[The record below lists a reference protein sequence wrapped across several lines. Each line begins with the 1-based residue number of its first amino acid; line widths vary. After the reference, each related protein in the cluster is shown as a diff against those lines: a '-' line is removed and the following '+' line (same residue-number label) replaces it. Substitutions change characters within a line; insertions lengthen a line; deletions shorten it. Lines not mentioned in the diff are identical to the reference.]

1 MLRNIISTNLISSI
15 IAGGT
20 TILFCFILVVAV
32 SALYEARKQGNKK
45 TIAWGVIFVVLL
57 LVITVIIFTVTL
69 SLFGIIKFQ
78 TIQRGEKSI
87 MVSTIVT
94 FGHVFTKAFAALC
107 SVMLFIVMYRNVKES
122 QKAGDKVC
130 FRLSFAYMLIAVLVF
145 IFIPLLN
152 F

>member
-69 SLFGIIKFQ
+69 SLFGIIKF
-78 TIQRGEKSI
+78 
-87 MVSTIVT
+87 
-94 FGHVFTKAFAALC
+94 
-107 SVMLFIVMYRNVKES
+107 
-122 QKAGDKVC
+122 
-130 FRLSFAYMLIAVLVF
+130 
-145 IFIPLLN
+145 
-152 F
+152 